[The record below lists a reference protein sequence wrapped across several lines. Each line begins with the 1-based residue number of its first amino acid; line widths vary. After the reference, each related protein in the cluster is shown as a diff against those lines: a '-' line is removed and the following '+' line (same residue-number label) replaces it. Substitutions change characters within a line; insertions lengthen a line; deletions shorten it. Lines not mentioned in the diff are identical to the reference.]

1 MKFVFSLESI
11 ANNDSFAFYISR
23 VQRHYVTICTCMLLD
38 LGKYQP
44 KHGNDLK
51 QAGYVNATDHL
62 FIIFIYY

>member
-1 MKFVFSLESI
+1 
-11 ANNDSFAFYISR
+11 
-23 VQRHYVTICTCMLLD
+23 MLLD

-44 KHGNDLK
+44 KHGNNLK